1 MKISDIIYFINCV
14 FFYYSFFFL
23 TSDLWTKKQYTKYLK
38 IISIGLLFELLAL
51 FILDDLKKKSF
62 ALFIIPFSWL
72 FGAYLLDQLFW
83 LLCQKRIILTRV
95 KEEDRELLFN
105 MEDTFSRRFDNKPEI
120 IRNIGSLF
128 SILLFLFQLICLHF
142 IPR

>member
-23 TSDLWTKKQYTKYLK
+23 TPDLWTKKQYTKYFK

-51 FILDDLKKKSF
+51 FILDDLRKKSF
-62 ALFIIPFSWL
+62 TLFIIPFSWL
-72 FGAYLLDQLFW
+72 FGAYLLDQLFG

-105 MEDTFSRRFDNKPEI
+105 MEATFSRRFDNKPGI

-128 SILLFLFQLICLHF
+128 SILLFYFS
-142 IPR
+142 